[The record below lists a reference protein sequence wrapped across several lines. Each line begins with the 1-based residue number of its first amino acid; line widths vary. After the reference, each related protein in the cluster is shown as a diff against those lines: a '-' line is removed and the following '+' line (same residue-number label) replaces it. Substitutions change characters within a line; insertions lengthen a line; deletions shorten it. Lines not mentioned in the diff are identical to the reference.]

1 MVSRLAGRGVGRS
14 GIIPSICVLSLYF
27 SIWNMVMTTPI
38 GCQGTDQYA
47 TICQMVT
54 DPGQRRGDPLAIAQ
68 TVLVL
73 QRGVSQAEFLQEVT
87 DP

>member
-1 MVSRLAGRGVGRS
+1 
-14 GIIPSICVLSLYF
+14 
-27 SIWNMVMTTPI
+27 MTTPI